1 MTFEQVKEKIWIQ
14 LYRYA
19 DQIMRAKVCC
29 DVRKIADE
37 NGHTIKSFREAY
49 DYAYKD
55 NDVRYSRCTQYQR
68 EYTPE
73 ALIDWFELV
82 LNKITINKNK

>member
-19 DQIMRAKVCC
+19 DQIMRARVCC
-29 DVRKIADE
+29 DVRKIAEE
-37 NGHTIKSFREAY
+37 NGDTIKSFREAY

-55 NDVRYSRCTQYQR
+55 NDVRYYFETQWH
-68 EYTPE
+68 
-73 ALIDWFELV
+73 LELP
-82 LNKITINKNK
+82 ND